1 MARAR
6 ASRGKGGSGNS
17 PERSG
22 GGGGGGGTRQRRR
35 QQQPTPSPRP
45 TPQRRKRSEKAGS
58 FTKEVQR
65 NKTSRFLSEV
75 VAELRKVNWPD
86 RPTLLQSTAVVIV
99 VVAIVAAYL
108 AVLDEAFDRLVGVI
122 F

>member
-6 ASRGKGGSGNS
+6 ASRGKGGSGSS

-22 GGGGGGGTRQRRR
+22 SGGSGGTRQRRR
-35 QQQPTPSPRP
+35 QSPAPSPRP

-86 RPTLLQSTAVVIV
+86 RATLLQSTAVVIV
-99 VVAIVAAYL
+99 VVAIVSAYL
-108 AVLDEAFDRLVGVI
+108 AVLDEGFERLVGVI